1 MLAFRQLLS
10 TVSVA
15 LLVLHAQQASHG
27 AGLALAR
34 PVTGN
39 GVSPA
44 IGSLAAQPQGAG
56 ANEDNDA
63 TVQPEAGLKALQ
75 SLANGIQT
83 QQDSQSPAPVMTT
96 SHGEGGPNKIND
108 AQDSKDTDNKKPNSP
123 KKDPPIAKNANNN
136 KDTDKKDKE
145 QKKTSTNES
154 SKAAWT
160 LLQKPRTR
168 FCAQPSNTNHTADD
182 IAQQLVNA
190 ERKRL
195 AAIRLQRTSA
205 KGDATEPRRLT
216 DTRILAEES
225 KTVEV
230 VWHVIHAGRAGN
242 LSDAMIADQIQTLNE
257 DYKSYGFQFNLSNTN
272 RVDNA
277 SWFRN
282 INPDGNLQTQMKRSL
297 RKGGEGTLN
306 LYSVDFGI
314 DLLGYASFPWVVQD
328 NLVNDGVVFQYNTV
342 PGSSETGYNLGKTAT
357 HEVGH
362 WLGLYHVFQG
372 GCASPGDFVEDTP
385 PQSEATSGCPTNQDS
400 CPGGGLDSIHNYSS
414 DACLTEFTEGQAVR
428 MAALTGQFRKI

>member
-10 TVSVA
+10 TISVA

-27 AGLALAR
+27 TVFALAR

-44 IGSLAAQPQGAG
+44 IGSLAAQHQGAG
-56 ANEDNDA
+56 ANKDNDA
-63 TVQPEAGLKALQ
+63 TVHPEAVPKALQ

-83 QQDSQSPAPVMTT
+83 QQDV
-96 SHGEGGPNKIND
+96 
-108 AQDSKDTDNKKPNSP
+108 
-123 KKDPPIAKNANNN
+123 PPIAKNANNN

-168 FCAQPSNTNHTADD
+168 FCAQPANTNHTADD

-205 KGDATEPRRLT
+205 MGGATEPRRLT

-225 KTVEV
+225 KT
-230 VWHVIHAGRAGN
+230 
-242 LSDAMIADQIQTLNE
+242 
-257 DYKSYGFQFNLSNTN
+257 FNLSNTN

-306 LYSVDFGI
+306 LYSVDFSS
-314 DLLGYASFPWVVQD
+314 DLLGYASFPWDVQD
-328 NLVNDGVVFQYNTV
+328 NLVNDGVVFHYNTV
-342 PGSSETGYNLGKTAT
+342 QGGSETAYNLGKTAA

-428 MAALTGQFRKI
+428 MAALTGKFRKI

>member
-10 TVSVA
+10 TISVA
-15 LLVLHAQQASHG
+15 LLVLHAQQASHDTVF
-27 AGLALAR
+27 ALAR

-44 IGSLAAQPQGAG
+44 IGSLAAQHQGAG
-56 ANEDNDA
+56 ANKDNNA
-63 TVQPEAGLKALQ
+63 TVHPEAVPKALQ
-75 SLANGIQT
+75 SLANDIQT
-83 QQDSQSPAPVMTT
+83 QQDGQSPALVMTT
-96 SHGEGGPNKIND
+96 SHGEGGPIKIND
-108 AQDSKDTDNKKPNSP
+108 AQDS
-123 KKDPPIAKNANNN
+123 

-168 FCAQPSNTNHTADD
+168 FCAQPANTNHTADVV
-182 IAQQLVNA
+182 AQQLVNA

-205 KGDATEPRRLT
+205 IGGATEPQRLT

-242 LSDAMIADQIQTLNE
+242 LSDTMIADQIQTLNK
-257 DYKSYGFQFNLSNTN
+257 DYKSYGFQFTLSNTN

-277 SWFRN
+277 NWFRN
-282 INPDGNLQTQMKRSL
+282 INPDSNLQTQMKRSL

-306 LYSVDFGI
+306 LYSVDFSN
-314 DLLGYASFPWVVQD
+314 DLLGYASFPWEVQN
-328 NLVNDGVVFQYNTV
+328 NLVNDGVVFHYNTV
-342 PGSSETGYNLGKTAT
+342 KGGSETEYNLGKTAA

-385 PQSEATSGCPTNQDS
+385 PQSKDTSECPTSQDS

-428 MAALTGQFRKI
+428 MAALTRKFRKI

>member
-15 LLVLHAQQASHG
+15 LLVLHAQQDSHG
-27 AGLALAR
+27 TGLALAR

-56 ANEDNDA
+56 ANKDNDA
-63 TVQPEAGLKALQ
+63 TVQPESGLKALQ

-83 QQDSQSPAPVMTT
+83 QQD
-96 SHGEGGPNKIND
+96 N
-108 AQDSKDTDNKKPNSP
+108 
-123 KKDPPIAKNANNN
+123 
-136 KDTDKKDKE
+136 TDKKDKE

-168 FCAQPSNTNHTADD
+168 FCAQPANTNHTADD

-205 KGDATEPRRLT
+205 KEGATEPRRLT

-314 DLLGYASFPWVVQD
+314 DLLGYASFPWDVQD

-400 CPGGGLDSIHNYSS
+400 CPGGGLDSIHNYMDYSS